1 MSHQSYTWAVFP
13 LLFLAEFFAVLL
25 SVTLYPAPRSSSLV
39 LPVHL
44 LLDAVGVATL
54 VGIGLLLAR
63 NIGLGVPL
71 LERRLA
77 GQRVQRLLWVML
89 QESVFAGVSMGIM
102 ALLLYV
108 FVFRVPLPALA
119 AVSRVTVCRR
129 VLFAYEVAML
139 EELLFRLLLLSLLAW
154 LLGKCWHRPDGLPS
168 EGAGWCAN
176 VIAAVVFALIHAPR
190 TSSMALTFTPRVMT
204 AGMAG
209 ILFGYLYWKRGLEA
223 AIIAHFSADVI
234 LLVVGPALLRV

>member
-1 MSHQSYTWAVFP
+1 
-13 LLFLAEFFAVLL
+13 
-25 SVTLYPAPRSSSLV
+25 
-39 LPVHL
+39 
-44 LLDAVGVATL
+44 
-54 VGIGLLLAR
+54 
-63 NIGLGVPL
+63 
-71 LERRLA
+71 
-77 GQRVQRLLWVML
+77 
-89 QESVFAGVSMGIM
+89 MGIM

-108 FVFRVPLPALA
+108 FVFRVPLPELA

-129 VLFAYEVAML
+129 VLFAYEAAML

>member
-1 MSHQSYTWAVFP
+1 MSHQSYTGAVFP

-25 SVTLYPAPRSSSLV
+25 SVTLYPAPRSASLA

-44 LLDAVGVATL
+44 LLDAVGVAML

-63 NIGLGVPL
+63 NIGRGIPL

-89 QESVFAGVSMGIM
+89 QKSGFAGVSMGIM

-139 EELLFRLLLLSLLAW
+139 EELLFRLLLLSWLAW